1 MAPRLED
8 HPSPWRQD
16 LAATQGQLGGSLRG
30 PRHRGSQ
37 DRTESTP
44 EWTSQEPLDLQ
55 VETVGKPM
63 PPTESGVRQ
72 DPMAKTAP
80 QGPRAR
86 AQGQVWGGWTH
97 SSSVSASRFSIFL
110 IWLS

>member
-1 MAPRLED
+1 M
-8 HPSPWRQD
+8 
-16 LAATQGQLGGSLRG
+16 ATQGQLRTAYRAPDAGVHRPALRAPKG
-30 PRHRGSQ
+30 
-37 DRTESTP
+37 
-44 EWTSQEPLDLQ
+44 TSQKPLSLQ

-63 PPTESGVRQ
+63 PLVEPGVRQ
-72 DPMAKTAP
+72 DPIAKMAP

-86 AQGQVWGGWTH
+86 AQGQVRGDWTH